1 MSDKIRS
8 RLEQVWF
15 KQAKYKDKKTI
26 KNKDGDETTVYEYSD
41 RQVNKRHKEKSK
53 KVEKIR
59 QNIDA
64 LEKKIYSDLKG
75 KENKMVALAVALINH
90 TYERVGNDESASNGH
105 YGVTGW
111 KKKHLSFKGDTA
123 ILKYTGKSGVRH
135 EKEITDKKL
144 VSALKEVSKGL
155 SKEDCLLEEI
165 DASDVNEYLDQF
177 GITAKDIR
185 GYHANREMQ
194 ERLKALRDENGELPK
209 NRKEKEQQLKDEFK
223 EALEG
228 AAKAVGHEGA
238 TLRKQYLVPHLE
250 ETYMKDG
257 MVITTLKKASR
268 LGDCYEAAGRYMLDN
283 CHKKNL
289 LLVHAEVTGQG
300 RIDGV
305 QYGHAFVLDGDT
317 VIDVSNGRNVRMP
330 KKVYFLLGKIGEFDL
345 KTEDIDT
352 SRANM
357 HTYTC
362 DQFRE
367 KISKHEHW
375 GPWDL
380 KTSTGL

>member
-1 MSDKIRS
+1 MSKKMWS
-8 RLEQVWF
+8 ELESIWF
-15 KQAKYKDKKTI
+15 REAKYKDKKTI
-26 KNKDGDETTVYEYSD
+26 KNKDGEETTVYEYSD
-41 RQVNKRHKEKSK
+41 RQVNTRNKEKSK

-59 QNIDA
+59 QNIDN
-64 LEKKIYSDLKG
+64 LEKTVYSDLKS
-75 KENKMVALAVALINH
+75 KENKLVALAVALINH

-111 KKKHLSFKGDTA
+111 KKKHLSFKGGKA
-123 ILKYTGKSGVRH
+123 ILKYTGKSGVKH

-155 SKEDCLLEEI
+155 SGDDCLLEEI
-165 DASDVNEYLDQF
+165 SASDVNDYLDQF

-194 ERLKALRDENGELPK
+194 ERLKALRKENGALSK
-209 NRKEKEQQLKDEFK
+209 DKKEKEQQLKDEFK

-228 AAKAVGHEGA
+228 AAKAVGHEEA

-250 ETYMKDG
+250 DTYMKDG
-257 MVITTLKKASR
+257 TVITTLKKASR

-283 CHKKNL
+283 CHRKNL
-289 LLVHAEVTGQG
+289 ILVHAEVTGQG

-305 QYGHAFVLDGDT
+305 KYGHAFILDGNT
-317 VIDVSNGRNVRMP
+317 VIDVSNGNNIRME
-330 KKVYFLLGKIGEFDL
+330 KMVYFLLGKIGQYDL
-345 KTEDIDT
+345 KTKDVDT
-352 SRANM
+352 SKANM

-367 KISKHEHW
+367 KISRHEHW

-380 KTSTGL
+380 QTSTGY